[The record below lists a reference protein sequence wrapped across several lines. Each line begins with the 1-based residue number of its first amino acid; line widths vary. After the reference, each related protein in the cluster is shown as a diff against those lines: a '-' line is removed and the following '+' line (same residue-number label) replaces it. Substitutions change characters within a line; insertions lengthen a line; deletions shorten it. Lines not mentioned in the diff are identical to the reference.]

1 MVGPINGTVS
11 AAQANAGV
19 ADMRKINKR
28 VWAEINRIRA
38 EQSLAGVTPAVTDTA
53 PVFLDPVTLL
63 DQSFALL
70 AQTHG
75 HAGDSFRTL
84 LPEVQDNYLSAISD
98 LIAQARAAAARA

>member
-1 MVGPINGTVS
+1 
-11 AAQANAGV
+11 
-19 ADMRKINKR
+19 MRKINKR

-70 AQTHG
+70 AQTPGTPGRLFANHTPQCTTT
-75 HAGDSFRTL
+75 AT
-84 LPEVQDNYLSAISD
+84 
-98 LIAQARAAAARA
+98 